1 MALYNIPTHRRGDTW
16 DGISSISI
24 SRNDLPFNL
33 ADKTAK
39 MQLREDIDSPVVL
52 ELSIENGKILYNDNN
67 NSLQIPP
74 QIINIL
80 PGTYKYDLQVT
91 SFDGT
96 FNKTYIEGSWTIIA
110 DITE

>member
-52 ELSIENGKILYNDNN
+52 ELSIENGSILYDNVAN
-67 NSLQIPP
+67 ALQIPP
-74 QIINIL
+74 RIIIVP

-96 FNKTYIEGSWTIIA
+96 FNKTYLEGSWTIVA